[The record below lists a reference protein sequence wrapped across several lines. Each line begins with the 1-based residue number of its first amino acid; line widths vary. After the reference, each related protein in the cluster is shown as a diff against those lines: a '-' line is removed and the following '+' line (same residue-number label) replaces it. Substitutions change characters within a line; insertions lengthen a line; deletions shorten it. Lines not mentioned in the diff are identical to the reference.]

1 MISKRSIIEWVR
13 RTNLSLGAN
22 VEESPVSGNEMV
34 CLASSLIGDVNLTL
48 EDVLGFL
55 VVVLAVSCRSGNNS
69 VETGCQVRSGVSA
82 LRLDGVEVGDDGAL
96 SLGNG
101 DVLVA
106 SALDDGER
114 NDLVVRH

>member
-1 MISKRSIIEWVR
+1 M
-13 RTNLSLGAN
+13 
-22 VEESPVSGNEMV
+22 EESPVSGNEMV

-48 EDVLGFL
+48 EDVLGLL

-69 VETGCQVRSGVSA
+69 VEAGCQVRSGVCA

-114 NDLVVRH
+114 NDLVVRHCIC

>member
-1 MISKRSIIEWVR
+1 M
-13 RTNLSLGAN
+13 
-22 VEESPVSGNEMV
+22 EESPVSGNEV
-34 CLASSLIGDVNLTL
+34 VRLASSLIGDVNLTFK
-48 EDVLGFL
+48 DVLGLL
-55 VVVLAVSCRSGNNS
+55 VVVLAVSCRSRNNS
-69 VETGCQVRSGVSA
+69 VEAGCQIRSGVSA

-114 NDLVVRH
+114 NDLVVRHWIC